1 MAANSCERGCSCAPA
16 LPLLSR
22 ATRDATSRDPACVAS
37 SPCRTL
43 CSLRVLLVP
52 VVLVRSGLPVP
63 AVLALVLVLFVLV
76 LVLFVPAV
84 VVLTVL
90 AVLVLVC
97 SRLIAGTF
105 CAASGPT
112 RPSSSSVASI
122 ARGAPCW
129 RRWVPKQRTHAAYC
143 GGRTFTGG

>member
-1 MAANSCERGCSCAPA
+1 MLA
-16 LPLLSR
+16 
-22 ATRDATSRDPACVAS
+22 
-37 SPCRTL
+37 
-43 CSLRVLLVP
+43 
-52 VVLVRSGLPVP
+52 VLV
-63 AVLALVLVLFVLV
+63 LVLVLFVLV

-112 RPSSSSVASI
+112 RASSSSVASI

-129 RRWVPKQRTHAAYC
+129 RRWVVMFRIFFFKVPC
-143 GGRTFTGG
+143 VCSS